1 MALIKPEFNMPVIYL
16 EPGALLFI
24 TEKDVPVQIRLKSD
38 GEFDVV
44 LTKPADESAFEVV
57 EQDGI
62 TIYIDKKIGLAS
74 DRQIVIDLKNGLFG
88 RSLAA
93 RVTPL
98 TTGPGFMGTHQ

>member
-1 MALIKPEFNMPVIYL
+1 MPVIYI

-24 TEKDVPVQIRLKSD
+24 SEKDAPIQIRLKSD
-38 GEFDVV
+38 GNLDVV
-44 LTKPADESAFEVV
+44 TSIPANEGAFDAA

-62 TIYIDKKIGLAS
+62 TVYIDKRIGLAS
-74 DRQIVIDLKNGLFG
+74 DRQIVIELKNGLFG

>member
-1 MALIKPEFNMPVIYL
+1 MPVIYI

-24 TEKDVPVQIRLKSD
+24 IEKDVPLQIRLKSD
-38 GEFDVV
+38 DKFDVV
-44 LTKPADESAFEVV
+44 TSKPGSEDAFDAT

-62 TIYIDKKIGLAS
+62 TVYIDKKIGLAS
-74 DRQIVIDLKNGLFG
+74 DRQIVIELKNGLFG

>member
-1 MALIKPEFNMPVIYL
+1 MPVIYI
-16 EPGALLFI
+16 EQGALFYI

-44 LTKPADESAFEVV
+44 LSKPADESAFDAA

-74 DRQIVIDLKNGLFG
+74 DRQILIDLKNGLFG
-88 RSLAA
+88 RSLVA

-98 TTGPGFMGTHQ
+98 TTGPGFMGTRQ